1 MITKGQKINDR
12 YEIIR
17 SIGEGGMANVYL
29 GYDTIL
35 DRNVAIK
42 ILRGDLSSDEKFV
55 RRFQREAL
63 SASSLAHP
71 NIVEMYDVGED
82 EGVYY
87 IVMEYVDGITLK
99 QLLKKR
105 GSLTLSEAIDI
116 MLQLTDGMAHAH
128 DSYIIHRDL
137 KPQNI
142 MIKDD
147 GQIKITDFG
156 IAMALNATQLTQT
169 NSVMGSVHYLPP
181 EQASGKGSTIK
192 SDIYSMGIIFYELL
206 TGSLPFK
213 GDNAVEIALKHM
225 RDPLPSVR
233 DDNPSIPQS
242 IENIIMRATAKNP
255 KNRYDD
261 ARQMHEDL
269 LTALDDDRINEAPYK
284 YPYPEHENDNT
295 KNLKKLEDLEKDEE
309 EEEIATKIEDVDDKK
324 RKKII
329 IILSVVFAV
338 LILGIVTV
346 AFIVPAVTASK
357 PVIVPDCSGDKIS
370 QCEKKLQEA
379 GLEVRTNIKSVPS
392 SKIKKNRVVK
402 TDPAKGRSVKEGTK
416 VTIYRS
422 SGEETFEIEDYT
434 GRNYIEVQTILETQ
448 YGLDVS
454 IEKRDVDASEKDYD
468 EQEIIGQSL
477 AAGSKVKEGDSI
489 ILYIPN
495 IVDTFPNMAGEGWTL
510 ADVEAFC
517 DKYGF
522 QYTCSG
528 ANETGGSGNAC
539 SGKYTSCTC
548 ASGYEWNGSSCQQLN
563 GAQDELYYCN
573 GTVVGVKTTGMDF
586 YVAKQ
591 DLGHI
596 VNLYEAISQCQNYS
610 FCGIAKG
617 SLPTREQLLSIYKNK
632 SRVNELLS
640 TNGGTKMTED
650 WYWSST
656 IYGYDHYIV
665 NMSNGTVYNFYSTSD
680 KYYFRP
686 VLTSW

>member
-82 EGVYY
+82 DGIYY
-87 IVMEYVDGITLK
+87 IVMEYVEGKTLK

-233 DDNPSIPQS
+233 EDNPAIPQS
-242 IENIIMRATAKNP
+242 IENIILKATAKNP

-269 LTALDDDRINEAPYK
+269 LTALDDDRMNEPPYK
-284 YPYPEHENDNT
+284 YPYPEHDTEST
-295 KNLKKLEDLEKDEE
+295 KNLKKIKDIENNDSEDSEE
-309 EEEIATKIEDVDDKK
+309 QPIATKIEDKGDKK

-329 IILSVVFAV
+329 IILSIVFGV
-338 LILGIVTV
+338 LVLAIITV
-346 AFIVPAVTASK
+346 AFIIPAVTASK
-357 PVIVPDCSGDKIS
+357 PVTVPNCAGDKVS
-370 QCEKKLQEA
+370 QCEKKLQNV
-379 GLEVRTNIKSVPS
+379 GLEVRTNIKSVAS
-392 SKIKKNRVVK
+392 SKIKKGRVVR
-402 TDPAKGRSVKEGTK
+402 TDPENGRSVKEGTK
-416 VTIYRS
+416 VTIYKS
-422 SGEETFEIEDYT
+422 SGEETFEIQNYIGE
-434 GRNYIEVQTILETQ
+434 NYIEVQTILETQ
-448 YGLDVS
+448 YGLDVTV
-454 IEKRDVDASEKDYD
+454 EKRDVDASDREYD
-468 EQEIIGQSL
+468 EQEVIGQSL

-495 IVDTFPNMAGEGWTL
+495 IVDTFPDMAGLGWGL
-510 ADVEAFC
+510 ADAEAFC
-517 DKYGF
+517 DKYGLTISVEY
-522 QYTCSG
+522 Q
-528 ANETGGSGNAC
+528 ETTAYEEGKIIDQSRAAGSPIVKGQTLTVTIAQKPKQTTTPSAPSTDDDDDKNNSNNGN
-539 SGKYTSCTC
+539 
-548 ASGYEWNGSSCQQLN
+548 N
-563 GAQDELYYCN
+563 
-573 GTVVGVKTTGMDF
+573 TTT
-586 YVAKQ
+586 
-591 DLGHI
+591 
-596 VNLYEAISQCQNYS
+596 
-610 FCGIAKG
+610 
-617 SLPTREQLLSIYKNK
+617 PP
-632 SRVNELLS
+632 S
-640 TNGGTKMTED
+640 TNTGTE
-650 WYWSST
+650 
-656 IYGYDHYIV
+656 
-665 NMSNGTVYNFYSTSD
+665 
-680 KYYFRP
+680 
-686 VLTSW
+686 

>member
-82 EGVYY
+82 DGIYY
-87 IVMEYVDGITLK
+87 IVMEYVEGKTLK

-233 DDNPSIPQS
+233 EDNPAIPQS
-242 IENIIMRATAKNP
+242 IENIILKATAKNP

-269 LTALDDDRINEAPYK
+269 LTALDDDRMNEPPYK
-284 YPYPEHENDNT
+284 YPYPEHDTEST
-295 KNLKKLEDLEKDEE
+295 KNLKKIKDIENNDSEDSEE
-309 EEEIATKIEDVDDKK
+309 QPIATKIEDKGDKK

-329 IILSVVFAV
+329 IILSIVFGVLVFA
-338 LILGIVTV
+338 IITV
-346 AFIVPAVTASK
+346 AFIIPAVTASK
-357 PVIVPDCSGDKIS
+357 PVTVPNCAGDKVS
-370 QCEKKLQEA
+370 QCEKKLQNV
-379 GLEVRTNIKSVPS
+379 GLEVRTNIKSVAS
-392 SKIKKNRVVK
+392 SKIKKGRVVR
-402 TDPAKGRSVKEGTK
+402 TDPENGRSVKEGTK
-416 VTIYRS
+416 VTIYKS
-422 SGEETFEIEDYT
+422 SGEETFEIQNYIGE
-434 GRNYIEVQTILETQ
+434 NYIEVQTILETQ
-448 YGLDVS
+448 YGLDVTV
-454 IEKRDVDASEKDYD
+454 EKRDVDASDREYD
-468 EQEIIGQSL
+468 EQEVIGQSL

-495 IVDTFPNMAGEGWTL
+495 IVDTFPDMAGLGWGL
-510 ADVEAFC
+510 ADAEAFC
-517 DKYGF
+517 DKYGLTISVEY
-522 QYTCSG
+522 Q
-528 ANETGGSGNAC
+528 ETTAYEEGKIIDQSRAAGSPIVKGQTLTVTIAQKPKQTTTPSTPSTDDDDDKNNSNNGN
-539 SGKYTSCTC
+539 
-548 ASGYEWNGSSCQQLN
+548 N
-563 GAQDELYYCN
+563 
-573 GTVVGVKTTGMDF
+573 TTT
-586 YVAKQ
+586 
-591 DLGHI
+591 
-596 VNLYEAISQCQNYS
+596 
-610 FCGIAKG
+610 
-617 SLPTREQLLSIYKNK
+617 PP
-632 SRVNELLS
+632 S
-640 TNGGTKMTED
+640 TNTGTE
-650 WYWSST
+650 
-656 IYGYDHYIV
+656 
-665 NMSNGTVYNFYSTSD
+665 
-680 KYYFRP
+680 
-686 VLTSW
+686 

>member
-42 ILRGDLSSDEKFV
+42 VLRGDLSSDEKFV

-82 EGVYY
+82 NGIYY
-87 IVMEYVDGITLK
+87 IVMEYVEGKTLK

-206 TGSLPFK
+206 TGRLPFK

-225 RDPLPSVR
+225 REPLPSVR
-233 DDNPSIPQS
+233 EDNPAIPQS
-242 IENIIMRATAKNP
+242 IENIILKATAKNP

-269 LTALDDDRINEAPYK
+269 LTALDDDRMNEEPYK
-284 YPYPEHENDNT
+284 YKYPEHENDST
-295 KNLKKLEDLEKDEE
+295 KNLKKIEDLEKNTEE
-309 EEEIATKIEDVDDKK
+309 EEEEPIATKIEDKGDKK
-324 RKKII
+324 RKIAII
-329 IILSVVFAV
+329 VLSVIFVILV
-338 LILGIVTV
+338 LAIVTV
-346 AFIVPAVTASK
+346 AFIIPAVTASK
-357 PVIVPDCSGDKIS
+357 PVTVPDCEGDTVS
-370 QCEKKLQEA
+370 TCERKLQDI
-379 GLEVRTNIKSVPS
+379 GLDVKTNIKSVAS
-392 SKIKKNRVVK
+392 SKIKKNKVVK
-402 TDPAKGRSVKEGTK
+402 TDPEAGRSVKEGTK
-416 VTIYRS
+416 ITIYKS

-434 GRNYIEVQTILETQ
+434 GKNYIEVQTILETK

-454 IEKRDVDASEKDYD
+454 VEKRDVDASDREYD

-477 AAGSKVKEGDSI
+477 GAGSEVKKGDSI

-495 IVDTFPNMAGEGWTL
+495 IVDNFPDMAALGWGL
-510 ADVEAFC
+510 DDAQAFC
-517 DKYGF
+517 DKYGLTIKVEY
-522 QYTCSG
+522 Q
-528 ANETGGSGNAC
+528 ETTAYEEGKIIDQSRAAGSPI
-539 SGKYTSCTC
+539 
-548 ASGYEWNGSSCQQLN
+548 
-563 GAQDELYYCN
+563 
-573 GTVVGVKTTGMDF
+573 VKGQTFT
-586 YVAKQ
+586 
-591 DLGHI
+591 I
-596 VNLYEAISQCQNYS
+596 T
-610 FCGIAKG
+610 IAKKPKVVEKPDTTTTPDTG
-617 SLPTREQLLSIYKNK
+617 DEEEEET
-632 SRVNELLS
+632 
-640 TNGGTKMTED
+640 TTTE
-650 WYWSST
+650 
-656 IYGYDHYIV
+656 
-665 NMSNGTVYNFYSTSD
+665 
-680 KYYFRP
+680 
-686 VLTSW
+686 

>member
-82 EGVYY
+82 DGIYY
-87 IVMEYVDGITLK
+87 IVMEYVEGKTLK

-233 DDNPSIPQS
+233 EDNPAIPQS
-242 IENIIMRATAKNP
+242 IENIILKATAKNP

-269 LTALDDDRINEAPYK
+269 LTALDDDRMNEPPYK
-284 YPYPEHENDNT
+284 YPYPEHDTEST
-295 KNLKKLEDLEKDEE
+295 KNLKKIKDIENNDSEDSEE
-309 EEEIATKIEDVDDKK
+309 QPIATKIEDKGDKK

-329 IILSVVFAV
+329 IILSIVFGV
-338 LILGIVTV
+338 LVLAIITV
-346 AFIVPAVTASK
+346 AFIIPAVTASK
-357 PVIVPDCSGDKIS
+357 PVTVPNCAGDKVS
-370 QCEKKLQEA
+370 QCEKKLQNV
-379 GLEVRTNIKSVPS
+379 GLEVRTNIKSVAS
-392 SKIKKNRVVK
+392 SKIKKGRVVR
-402 TDPAKGRSVKEGTK
+402 TDPENGRSVKEGTK
-416 VTIYRS
+416 VTIYKS
-422 SGEETFEIEDYT
+422 SGEETFEIQNYIGE
-434 GRNYIEVQTILETQ
+434 NYIEVQTILETQ
-448 YGLDVS
+448 YGLDVTV
-454 IEKRDVDASEKDYD
+454 EKRDVDASDREYD
-468 EQEIIGQSL
+468 EQEVIGQSL

-495 IVDTFPNMAGEGWTL
+495 IVDTFPDMAGLGWGL
-510 ADVEAFC
+510 ADAEAFC
-517 DKYGF
+517 DKYGLTISVEY
-522 QYTCSG
+522 Q
-528 ANETGGSGNAC
+528 ETTAYEEGKIIDQSRAAGSPIVKGQTLTVTIAQKPKQTTTPSTPSTDDDDDDKNNSNTGN
-539 SGKYTSCTC
+539 
-548 ASGYEWNGSSCQQLN
+548 N
-563 GAQDELYYCN
+563 
-573 GTVVGVKTTGMDF
+573 TT
-586 YVAKQ
+586 
-591 DLGHI
+591 
-596 VNLYEAISQCQNYS
+596 
-610 FCGIAKG
+610 
-617 SLPTREQLLSIYKNK
+617 PP
-632 SRVNELLS
+632 S
-640 TNGGTKMTED
+640 TNTGTE
-650 WYWSST
+650 
-656 IYGYDHYIV
+656 
-665 NMSNGTVYNFYSTSD
+665 
-680 KYYFRP
+680 
-686 VLTSW
+686 